1 MSAARLAAAGVDGGD
16 LPLGGGLLALVRPA
30 LERHVHLGTDVAAS
44 IADDDPFIALVM
56 IVALIVI
63 PRLASRFVT
72 ALRPDAH

>member
-1 MSAARLAAAGVDGGD
+1 MSAARLAAAAVDGGD

-30 LERHVHLGTDVAAS
+30 LERHLHLGTDVAAS
-44 IADDDPFIALVM
+44 IADDDRFIALVM

-63 PRLASRFVT
+63 PRLARRFVT